1 MYMAK
6 DTLKKYISNI
16 LIVFLIILGAIA
28 IFSVPLKN
36 QIINMNVKQFSIEN
50 MTKEQVKENHE
61 KLTELENEPSEE
73 NSFDFESISLTSL
86 SSIVRLQLDEN
97 NETVAKDRTMGAIL
111 IPSVGIDLP
120 IFFGVTDFTLSFGA
134 GTMKQ
139 DQVMGEGNY
148 SLASHRSESKSLLF
162 RPLEHVEINDLI
174 YITDLEQVYIY
185 SVSFKEIV
193 NPESTYL
200 IEDIPDRKMITLV
213 TCDDARGTRRLVIQ
227 GELIETVEYHNDF
240 FEST

>member
-1 MYMAK
+1 
-6 DTLKKYISNI
+6 
-16 LIVFLIILGAIA
+16 
-28 IFSVPLKN
+28 
-36 QIINMNVKQFSIEN
+36 
-50 MTKEQVKENHE
+50 
-61 KLTELENEPSEE
+61 
-73 NSFDFESISLTSL
+73 
-86 SSIVRLQLDEN
+86 
-97 NETVAKDRTMGAIL
+97 
-111 IPSVGIDLP
+111 
-120 IFFGVTDFTLSFGA
+120 
-134 GTMKQ
+134 
-139 DQVMGEGNY
+139 
-148 SLASHRSESKSLLF
+148 
-162 RPLEHVEINDLI
+162 VEINDLI